1 LLPRS
6 FLCCVPFLRLHASK
20 GCSGFEAWLFNAV
33 FNLALLLLF
42 SSFHRKTYGV
52 ADKPAKRAKRA

>member
-1 LLPRS
+1 M
-6 FLCCVPFLRLHASK
+6 PFLRLHASK